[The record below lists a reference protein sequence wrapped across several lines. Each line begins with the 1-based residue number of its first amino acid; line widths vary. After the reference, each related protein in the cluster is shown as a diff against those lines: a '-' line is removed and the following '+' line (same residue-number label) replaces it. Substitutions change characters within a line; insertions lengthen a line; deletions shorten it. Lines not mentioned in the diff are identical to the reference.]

1 MDLSLLADA
10 ATAAPS
16 SEASEA
22 AFVLSELRTASAMED
37 ESGMPSPGDTEVT
50 ENFMDLHPWTHEED
64 ALLPRP
70 VAALSGLAVRM
81 VACGSYQT
89 AVVTERGELFSWGWQ
104 LERAPSGLP
113 VANSTARMSSSRR
126 RFMPWKVPHPWY
138 AFW

>member
-64 ALLPRP
+64 ALLRSV
-70 VAALSGLAVRM
+70 VAAHRGTSRDGPVPTGDADATVWRLAAAALEGAPRTSAWGGG
-81 VACGSYQT
+81 AC
-89 AVVTERGELFSWGWQ
+89 
-104 LERAPSGLP
+104 
-113 VANSTARMSSSRR
+113 SRWSR
-126 RFMPWKVPHPWY
+126 
-138 AFW
+138 